1 MIHRETVVGLKM
13 KERLKRKKIFV
24 PRRKLYEKKK
34 EEKRFS
40 AGVYEILRTPVAGE
54 EGKK

>member
-34 EEKRFS
+34 
-40 AGVYEILRTPVAGE
+40 
-54 EGKK
+54 KKKKDSPRECTKF